1 MTGERCPE
9 HTLNAICPYFTMFP
23 LAFPLSVLAKRAA
36 PCDWVLD
43 PFCGR
48 GTTNFAARVLG
59 LPNFGIDS
67 SPVGAAVAAAK
78 LVDASPRSVVRAAKT
93 ILAEISEPIDVPQ
106 GAFWDWSYAPEVLL
120 SLCRLREG
128 LITDEKS
135 PARTAL
141 RAVILGALHGPRTK
155 GAPSY
160 FSNQCPRTYAPKPR
174 YATTFWQERGL
185 RPEPVDVLAVI
196 ERRAERY
203 FAHRLPKPIGAI
215 RHADSR
221 ERSAFARLGRRFRWV
236 ITSPPYYGMRTYVPD
251 QWLRGWFLGGPPT
264 VDYSQAGQ
272 LTHAGR
278 AEFVTDLAAVWQRVS
293 EVCLSDATMVIRFG
307 AIQDRAVPSLDLL
320 SASLGAAGWEIANVV
335 PAGAADHGRR
345 QADHFVRRRST
356 AIAEHDIWATL
367 RI

>member
-36 PCDWVLD
+36 PGDWVLD

-155 GAPSY
+155 GAPS
-160 FSNQCPRTYAPKPR
+160 
-174 YATTFWQERGL
+174 
-185 RPEPVDVLAVI
+185 
-196 ERRAERY
+196 
-203 FAHRLPKPIGAI
+203 
-215 RHADSR
+215 
-221 ERSAFARLGRRFRWV
+221 
-236 ITSPPYYGMRTYVPD
+236 
-251 QWLRGWFLGGPPT
+251 
-264 VDYSQAGQ
+264 
-272 LTHAGR
+272 
-278 AEFVTDLAAVWQRVS
+278 
-293 EVCLSDATMVIRFG
+293 
-307 AIQDRAVPSLDLL
+307 
-320 SASLGAAGWEIANVV
+320 
-335 PAGAADHGRR
+335 
-345 QADHFVRRRST
+345 
-356 AIAEHDIWATL
+356 
-367 RI
+367 